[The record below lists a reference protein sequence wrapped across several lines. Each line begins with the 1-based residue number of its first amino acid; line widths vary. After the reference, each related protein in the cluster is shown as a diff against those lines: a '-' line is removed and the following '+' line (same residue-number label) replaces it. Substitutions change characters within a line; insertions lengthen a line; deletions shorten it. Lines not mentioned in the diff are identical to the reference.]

1 MRTEDMYYNE
11 QKRSEVM
18 EAARRLRRK
27 FLRYQQ
33 AEIVYSLS
41 HKKLMELANEAGAI
55 YRMDGIVLI
64 NKKRRISMHS
74 KVWMFSHLIDDED
87 LAFLQREFVSYQQAM
102 DYYGLGYKPVVRLSH
117 ISGSVYK
124 IGKKVLIRRS
134 IFEEY
139 LRNHVKRGTE
149 EWEELLR

>member
-1 MRTEDMYYNE
+1 
-11 QKRSEVM
+11 
-18 EAARRLRRK
+18 
-27 FLRYQQ
+27 
-33 AEIVYSLS
+33 
-41 HKKLMELANEAGAI
+41 
-55 YRMDGIVLI
+55 
-64 NKKRRISMHS
+64 MHS

-102 DYYGLGYKPVVRLSH
+102 DYYGLGYKPIVRLSH

-124 IGKKVLIRRS
+124 IGKKVLIRRN